1 MPLRDHFHPPFSTR
15 YSWDVVHGGLPMVI
29 ATHLNSLLPDGYMAG
44 PGVHIGS
51 FGEVDIGTHQEP
63 PPPDWEP
70 EADTGGGGGT
80 AVAQAVWAPTTA
92 TLTADADWK
101 GVDDYEVNVYD
112 VTRSR
117 ELVAAIEIVSPSNK
131 DRPAHRSTFAT
142 KCAALLA
149 NDVSVTVIDFVTE
162 RESNLYA
169 ELLGVLNATDP
180 NRPTPPEPIYAVA
193 CRRRRIKRKRK
204 LEAWYH
210 PLVIGQPL
218 PTLPLW
224 LTETLAV
231 PLELEPLYE
240 QTLRSLRIR

>member
-1 MPLRDHFHPPFSTR
+1 MPLRDHFHPPFSNR
-15 YSWDVVHGGLPMVI
+15 YSWDMVHGGMPMVI

-51 FGEVDIGTHQEP
+51 LAELDIGTFQEP
-63 PPPDWEP
+63 PPEWQPDTDGEG
-70 EADTGGGGGT
+70 AGGT
-80 AVAQAVWAPTTA
+80 AVAQAVWAPATA
-92 TLTADADWK
+92 TLEAEADWR
-101 GVDDYEVNVYD
+101 GVDDYKVQVYD

-117 ELVAAIEIVSPSNK
+117 ELVASIEIISPSNK
-131 DRPAHRSTFAT
+131 DRPAHRNTFAT
-142 KCAALLA
+142 KCAGMLA
-149 NDVSVTVIDFVTE
+149 NDVSVVILDFVTE

-169 ELLGVLNATDP
+169 DLLGVLTATDP
-180 NRPTPPEPIYAVA
+180 KVPSPPEPIYAA

-204 LEAWYH
+204 LETWYH
-210 PLVIGQPL
+210 PLAIGQPM

-240 QTLRSLRIR
+240 QTLRALRIK

>member
-15 YSWDVVHGGLPMVI
+15 CSWDVVHGGLPMVI
-29 ATHLNSLLPDGYMAG
+29 ATHLNSLLPGNYSAWPRISINSLAD
-44 PGVHIGS
+44 P
-51 FGEVDIGTHQEP
+51 FLVDAAPATPEGWTP
-63 PPPDWEP
+63 PPS
-70 EADTGGGGGT
+70 
-80 AVAQAVWAPTTA
+80 

-117 ELVAAIEIVSPSNK
+117 ELVAAVEIVSPSNK
-131 DRPAHRSTFAT
+131 DRPAHRTTFAT